1 MNKII
6 GAVLI
11 IAGLAVGYVGFNK
24 ISDSTKSANV
34 LGLKIEASN
43 KSGKQQGYLFLGLG
57 VILLVGGIYTL
68 NSVKK

>member
-11 IAGLAVGYVGFNK
+11 IASLAVGYAGFNK
-24 ISDSTKSANV
+24 ISENTKSANV

-43 KSGKQQGYLFLGLG
+43 QSGKQQGYLFLGFG
-57 VILLVGGIYTL
+57 AILLVGGIYTL

>member
-6 GAVLI
+6 GTILI

-24 ISDSTKSANV
+24 ISESTKSANV

>member
-24 ISDSTKSANV
+24 ISESTKSANV

-43 KSGKQQGYLFLGLG
+43 QSGKQQGYLFLGLG
-57 VILLVGGIYTL
+57 AILLLGGFYTL
-68 NSVKK
+68 KNVKK